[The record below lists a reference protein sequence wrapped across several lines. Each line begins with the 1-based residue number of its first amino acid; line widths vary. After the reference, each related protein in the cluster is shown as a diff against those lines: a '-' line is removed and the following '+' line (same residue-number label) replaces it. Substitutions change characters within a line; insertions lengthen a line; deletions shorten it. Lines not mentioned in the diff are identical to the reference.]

1 MIKLRFR
8 PALVDALKNY
18 RRDDLVADISAWIT
32 VGFVALLTVMMI
44 PIGLPGALEYTMLSL
59 VLFPV
64 TGVAWHRRV
73 RRTMHSIP
81 TTS

>member
-1 MIKLRFR
+1 MR
-8 PALVDALKNY
+8 PFLIFAVTL
-18 RRDDLVADISAWIT
+18 SIT